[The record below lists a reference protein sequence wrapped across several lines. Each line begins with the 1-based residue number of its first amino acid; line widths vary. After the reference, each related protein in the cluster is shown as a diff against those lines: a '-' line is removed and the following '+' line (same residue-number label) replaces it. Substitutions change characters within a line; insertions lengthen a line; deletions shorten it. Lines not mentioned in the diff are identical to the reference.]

1 MDAIV
6 GKETYPMKQKTLWL
20 AVTLLTFTL
29 ALWSADITGKWT
41 AQVPGRNGQTRE
53 VTFTLNSSGDA
64 LTGTM
69 SGRNGDIPIADGK
82 ISGDTI
88 SFSVTQ
94 DRGGNTVKQTYT
106 GKATGSEIKFKREGG
121 QGEPIEFVAKK
132 AS

>member
-1 MDAIV
+1 
-6 GKETYPMKQKTLWL
+6 MKRKFLWL

-29 ALWSADITGKWT
+29 ALWSADLSGKWT
-41 AQVPGRNGQTRE
+41 AQVPGRSGNTRE
-53 VTFTLNSSGDA
+53 VTFMLKASGDS

-94 DRGGNTVKQTYT
+94 EFGGNSVKQNFT
-106 GKATGSEIKFKREGG
+106 GKVSGSEIKFKREGG
-121 QGEPIEFVAKK
+121 RGEPVEFVAKRGND
-132 AS
+132 

>member
-1 MDAIV
+1 
-6 GKETYPMKQKTLWL
+6 MKRRILWL
-20 AVTLLTFTL
+20 AITLLTCTL
-29 ALWSADITGKWT
+29 ALWSADISGKWT
-41 AQVPGRNGQTRE
+41 AQVPGRNGQMRE
-53 VTFTLNSSGDA
+53 VTFTLTASGDS

-82 ISGDTI
+82 ISGDTV

-94 DRGGNTVKQTYT
+94 DRGGNTVKQTFT
-106 GKATGSEIKFKREGG
+106 GKATGGEIKFKREGG